1 MERLF
6 LCEENMSKQKIQYA
20 KMNPVTPEVREW
32 PSRTLTSSP
41 AWCAVDLRDGN
52 QALPNPM
59 TPEQKLEYFKLLIA
73 IGFKEIEIG
82 FPSASEDDF
91 QFCRKLIE
99 ENIIP
104 DNVMISVLVQARSH
118 LIKRTIESLI
128 GVKRAVI
135 HLYIATSELHTK
147 YVFSMD
153 NKQVLATAIES
164 TKMIKD
170 GVAASLKGSQI
181 GLEFSPEEF
190 TDTDPDFAREICE
203 AVVTAWD
210 PPAGEKVIINLPM
223 TVERRMPNEY
233 ADMIEDFIRRYKCN
247 ERSVI
252 SLHAHNDMGCA
263 VAATTMALLAGAG
276 RVEGTLLG
284 HGERTGNVDLITIAL
299 NLHYMGIDT
308 GLDFSKLPEIV
319 ETVERITNIPVH
331 ARHPYAGELVFT
343 AFSGSHQDAIN
354 KGLTR
359 KDELA
364 ERFAGWKIPY
374 LHVDPSE
381 LGRSFEKFIRINSQ
395 SGKGGI
401 AFILERDHNIKMPKW
416 MHAAF
421 ASHIQKYADEKAKE
435 VSSDELIK
443 IFRETY
449 IEKGGRLKLIKYWP
463 RPSESDPSM
472 IEGELHAEVDGKL
485 QTVKADGNGPIS
497 ALAHAIL
504 KLNGVPEFIV
514 DEYTEDSMGHSENS
528 EAICFLNIKKAGDTA
543 PHIGVGTD
551 PNVMQAA
558 AKALVNGINSLLEK

>member
-1 MERLF
+1 MAE
-6 LCEENMSKQKIQYA
+6 QKITYA
-20 KMNPVTPEVREW
+20 KMTPVIPEVREW
-32 PSRTLTSSP
+32 PSRKISSSP
-41 AWCAVDLRDGN
+41 VWCAVDLRDGN

-59 TPEQKLEYFKLLIA
+59 TPEQKLEYFKLLTD
-73 IGFKEIEIG
+73 IGFKEIEVG

-99 ENIIP
+99 DNLIP
-104 DNVMISVLVQARSH
+104 DDVTISVLVQARSH
-118 LIKRTIESLI
+118 LIKRTIESLA

-135 HLYIATSELHTK
+135 HLYIATSELHMK
-147 YVFSMD
+147 YVFGMD
-153 NKQVLATAIES
+153 PSQVLSTAVES
-164 TKMIKD
+164 TKMIKE
-170 GVAASLKGSQI
+170 GVAESLKGSDI
-181 GLEFSPEEF
+181 GLEFSPEEY
-190 TDTDPDFAREICE
+190 TDTDPDFARKICE
-203 AVVTAWD
+203 AVVTEWD
-210 PPAGEKVIINLPM
+210 PRPGEKVIINLPM

-233 ADMIEDFIRRYKCN
+233 ADMIEDFMRRYKCGD
-247 ERSVI
+247 RSII

-263 VAATTMALLAGAG
+263 VSATMMALLAGAE

-299 NLHYMGIDT
+299 NLHYMGINT
-308 GLDFSKLPEIV
+308 GLDFSRLPEIV
-319 ETVERITNIPVH
+319 SAIERITNIPVH

-354 KGLTR
+354 KGLAR

-364 ERFAGWKIPY
+364 SRFGGWKIPY

-401 AFILERDHNIKMPKW
+401 AFILERDHNIRMPKW
-416 MHAAF
+416 MHAEF
-421 ASHIQKYADEKAKE
+421 AARVQKYADEKAKE
-435 VSSDELIK
+435 VSSGELIA

-449 IEKGGRLKLIKYWP
+449 FEKSGRLKLLKYWP
-463 RPSESDPSM
+463 RPSESDPSL
-472 IEGELHAEVDGKL
+472 IEGELLAELDGK
-485 QTVKADGNGPIS
+485 QQPVKADGNGPIS

-504 KLNGVPEFIV
+504 KLDGIPEFTV
-514 DEYTEDSMGHSENS
+514 DQYVEDSMGNTANA
-528 EAICFLNIKKAGDTA
+528 EAICFLNIKKTGDTT

-558 AKALVNGINSLLEK
+558 AKALAGGINSLLE

>member
-1 MERLF
+1 
-6 LCEENMSKQKIQYA
+6 MSNQKIHYA
-20 KMNPVTPEVREW
+20 KMNPVSPEVREW
-32 PSRTLTSSP
+32 PAKKLSASP
-41 AWCAVDLRDGN
+41 SWCAVDLRDGN

-59 TPEQKLEYFKLLIA
+59 TPEQKLEYFKLLTN

-99 ENIIP
+99 ENLIP
-104 DNVMISVLVQARSH
+104 DDVIISVLVQARSH

-135 HLYIATSELHTK
+135 HLYIATSELHMK
-147 YVFSMD
+147 YVFNMD
-153 NKQVLATAIES
+153 NAQVLSTAIES
-164 TKMIKD
+164 TNMIKN
-170 GVAASLKGSQI
+170 GTAEFLKGSAI

-190 TDTDPDFAREICE
+190 TDTDPGFAREICE
-203 AVVTAWD
+203 AVVKTWN

-247 ERSVI
+247 DRSII

-263 VAATTMALLAGAG
+263 VSATMMALLAGAE

-299 NLHYMGIDT
+299 NLHYMGINT
-308 GLDFSKLPEIV
+308 GLDFSHLPETV

-354 KGLTR
+354 KGLMR

-364 ERFAGWKIPY
+364 SRFGGWKIPY

-401 AFILERDHNIKMPKW
+401 AFILERDHNIRMPKW
-416 MHAAF
+416 MHASFAF
-421 ASHIQKYADEKAKE
+421 HVQKYADEKAKE
-435 VSSDELIK
+435 VSSDELIQ
-443 IFRETY
+443 IFKKTY
-449 IEKGGRLKLIKYWP
+449 LEKSGKLKLINYWP
-463 RPSESDPSM
+463 RPSESDPSI
-472 IEGELHAEVDGKL
+472 IEGELHAEINGIA
-485 QTVKADGNGPIS
+485 QTVKASGNGPIS
-497 ALAHAIL
+497 ALAHAL
-504 KLNGVPEFIV
+504 LRLDGVPEFIV
-514 DEYTEDSMGHSENS
+514 EQYAEDSMGSSENA
-528 EAICFLNIKKAGDTA
+528 EGICFLNIKTA
-543 PHIGVGTD
+543 KNPLSYVGVGTD